1 MILGEALML
10 EFPLPK
16 WIPELRQ
23 YAEQCG
29 WLLEQNM
36 ERSGATALRFFR
48 SGKWISIFCETNGN
62 VKVENQNIDGSYR
75 MSLLKAMFD

>member
-16 WIPELRQ
+16 WIPELKQR
-23 YAEQCG
+23 AEQCG
-29 WLLEQNM
+29 WLLEQNI
-36 ERSGATALRFFR
+36 ERSGALALRFFR

>member
-29 WLLEQNM
+29 WLLEQNI
-36 ERSGATALRFFR
+36 ERSGALALRFFR

-62 VKVENQNIDGSYR
+62 VKVENKNIDS
-75 MSLLKAMFD
+75 SHQISQLEAAFV